1 MIMGAL
7 KVRLIALWISSLFA
21 LQVSAF
27 AKQDGFSPVKNREQL
42 VLQFNENSASINTI
56 QSTFVQKKQLEFL
69 DETIISNGTFWFKKD
84 NNLRWAY
91 HEPFEYVIVIHD
103 GKFQILDGEQLS
115 AYDIESNPAFA
126 EINNLI
132 VNMVRGNITDERF
145 EMSALENS
153 NQYLVKLVPK
163 DPVLKDVISSME
175 IYFNKSDLTVEE
187 VVMRESEKDYTVIT
201 FIDKQINEAIEDRV
215 FSVDY

>member
-1 MIMGAL
+1 
-7 KVRLIALWISSLFA
+7 
-21 LQVSAF
+21 
-27 AKQDGFSPVKNREQL
+27 
-42 VLQFNENSASINTI
+42 
-56 QSTFVQKKQLEFL
+56 
-69 DETIISNGTFWFKKD
+69 
-84 NNLRWAY
+84 
-91 HEPFEYVIVIHD
+91 VIVIYD
-103 GKFQILDGEQLS
+103 GKFHILDGEQLS

-132 VNMVRGNITDERF
+132 VNMVSGNITDERF

-153 NQYLVKLVPK
+153 MQYLVKLVPK
-163 DPVLKDVISSME
+163 DPVLKDVISIME

-201 FIDKQINEAIEDRV
+201 FIDKQINEAIEDRI

>member
-1 MIMGAL
+1 MRI
-7 KVRLIALWISSLFA
+7 VVLWISSLFA
-21 LQVSAF
+21 LHVSAQ
-27 AKQDGFSPVKNREQL
+27 AEQDGFFPVTNREQL
-42 VLQFNENSASINTI
+42 VKKLNENSASIETI
-56 QSTFVQKKQLEFL
+56 QSTFIQKKQLEFL

-103 GKFQILDGEQLS
+103 GTFHILDGEQLS

-126 EINNLI
+126 EVNNLI
-132 VNMVRGNITDERF
+132 VNMVSGNITDERF
-145 EMSALENS
+145 EMAALENS
-153 NQYLVKLVPK
+153 MQYLVKLVPK
-163 DPVLKDVISSME
+163 DPVLKNMISTME
-175 IYFNKSDLTVEE
+175 IYFNKSDMTVEE